1 MTVITITDALGKGKT
16 AAKKQDMLIA
26 AEAMEIREELEE
38 LLYFHAFDK
47 WEERYQRGVVGQH
60 LTLAVGDVHAGT
72 CVPVISVPW
81 ESSICRPGWNVW
93 GGTDSRYPSA
103 LIRNCIW
110 KNTVRHV
117 DFTISD
123 QRFTPI

>member
-1 MTVITITDALGKGKT
+1 MWDNFVPVTLLLPLTVITVCFSCKIPVITITDALGKGKT

-38 LLYFHAFDK
+38 LFYFHAFDK

-72 CVPVISVPW
+72 
-81 ESSICRPGWNVW
+81 
-93 GGTDSRYPSA
+93 
-103 LIRNCIW
+103 
-110 KNTVRHV
+110 
-117 DFTISD
+117 
-123 QRFTPI
+123 